1 MSVIAEPTVTL
12 EALTARLVRY
22 GELRPC
28 TTAFI
33 DARSPGS
40 DQKENFTIIGPGV
53 AENPEQHVHISL
65 PHGFNI
71 GGARQ
76 PPHCVNSQHS
86 HTTAEVFVVHSG
98 TWAFRFGERGEDAEI
113 ILYRGDTVSIPTGVF
128 RGFEN
133 IGTGTGFLF
142 AVLGGDDPGHVTWAP
157 YVFDMAKGHGLV
169 LLENGRLIDIGRGEK
184 LPADV
189 KAQAPTTAAEAAAMQ
204 RVTTAEAQAFVAR
217 VGELPISARGGL
229 NGPGVTETPI
239 IGAPSTEAD
248 LPAGKITWPHGF
260 RLCRLSLAP
269 SAATAKH
276 RRMEEEVLFVQDG
289 CLDFIWDG
297 EQIVLNPGDTLSA
310 PVGLSRKFANSG
322 SSPAVAYVVRGGD
335 QSLNLNRSSI

>member
-1 MSVIAEPTVTL
+1 MSATAEPTVTREEL
-12 EALTARLVRY
+12 AARLVRY

-53 AENPEQHVHISL
+53 AENPEQYVHISL

-98 TWAFRFGERGEDAEI
+98 TWAFRLGEHGKDAEI
-113 ILYRGDTVSIPTGVF
+113 IITPGDTISIPTGVF

-133 IGTGTGFLF
+133 IGANTGFLF
-142 AVLGGDDPGHVTWAP
+142 AVLGGDNPGHVTWAP
-157 YVFDMAKGHGLV
+157 HVFEMAKGHGLV
-169 LLENGRLIDIGRGEK
+169 LLENGRLIDTGRGEK
-184 LPADV
+184 LPTDV
-189 KAQAPTTAAEAAAMQ
+189 KAQAPTTATEAAAMR
-204 RVTTAEAQAFVAR
+204 RVTTAEVAAFVAR
-217 VGELPISARGGL
+217 ADEAPHSARGGL
-229 NGPGVTETPI
+229 NGPGVTQTPI
-239 IGAPSTEAD
+239 IGAPSAEVD

-260 RLCRLSLAP
+260 RLCRLSIAP
-269 SAATAKH
+269 AAATAMH

-297 EQIVLNPGDTLSA
+297 GQILLNPGDTFSV

-322 SSPAVAYVVRGGD
+322 SVPAVAYIVRGGD
-335 QSLNLNRSSI
+335 QPPNLDR